1 MQVNKQLITI
11 LILASL
17 LFSAIGAA
25 LYFFNKNKEVIKKN
39 NELVTIY
46 IAKDDIK
53 KNTLLQGKHLAQTK
67 IAKQFILNKPLIQ
80 KEIIGKYTKENIYK
94 HEIFLKQKLNTKIQ
108 KAKAKILP
116 FEKSSYNIKFGL
128 FQNPNYSLLQGDI
141 IKIISVFPKGKP
153 NKKGKYLNFDVQYVA
168 KNIKVLGF
176 LRDGRTE
183 ADTITKQKVKKI
195 VKKKLVEEI
204 VDVKSDEL
212 IIDIESKVLIN
223 LIKDY
228 NKGNQLWMVKTKWAK
243 ENELKKLEEKHLLLT
258 NKTIKKIQKK
268 KAKKRVYPYSW
279 YIPKNKIIRKTAV
292 IDYANDIKKEKSKTK
307 NVAILINAQ
316 KVCSKVKDKFIVGLI
331 ENFHIR
337 SEPSTKSKD
346 RWVLHKNIIVP
357 YVKEVNDWYQTC
369 DNKYIHKN
377 VVKKISYK
385 DAIKRA
391 KR

>member
-11 LILASL
+11 LVLASL

-25 LYFFNKNKEVIKKN
+25 LYFFNKNKQVIKRS
-39 NELVTIY
+39 NELITVY

-108 KAKAKILP
+108 KAKAKVLP
-116 FEKSSYNIKFGL
+116 FEKSSYNMKFGL

-183 ADTITKQKVKKI
+183 SDTITKQKVKKI
-195 VKKKLVEEI
+195 VKKKLIEEI

-212 IIDIESKVLIN
+212 VIDIEAKVLIN

-228 NKGNQLWMVKTKWAK
+228 NKGNQLWMVKTKWVEEVK
-243 ENELKKLEEKHLLLT
+243 ELKVKNSLKLNEKT
-258 NKTIKKIQKK
+258 KKILNK
-268 KAKKRVYPYSW
+268 KAKKRVFPYIW
-279 YIPKNKIIRKTAV
+279 YIPKNKTIKKSAV
-292 IDYANDIKKEKSKTK
+292 IDYANDTKKEKSKTK
-307 NVAILINAQ
+307 NVAIFIDAQ
-316 KVCSKVKDKFIVGLI
+316 KVCSQVKDKFIIGLI

-346 RWVLHKNIIVP
+346 RWVLHKNVIVP
-357 YVKEVNDWYQTC
+357 YVKKIDDWYKTC

-377 VVKKISYK
+377 VVKNISYE
-385 DAIKRA
+385 DAIKRV